1 MAEMPPKFH
10 SSFISFPHLPVKV
23 IFPGVELYSSENIK
37 ISFITDCILLLL
49 DMMIEIRKIFREY
62 KISITGEGI

>member
-1 MAEMPPKFH
+1 
-10 SSFISFPHLPVKV
+10 LPVKV